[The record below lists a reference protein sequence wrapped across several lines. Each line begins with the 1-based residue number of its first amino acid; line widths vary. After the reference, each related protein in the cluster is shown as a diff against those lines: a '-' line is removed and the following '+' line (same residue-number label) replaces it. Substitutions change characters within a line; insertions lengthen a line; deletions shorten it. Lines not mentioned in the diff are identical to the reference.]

1 MPSRLVRRAGGVR
14 PGEWTSEQ
22 VAAAVSGPLFIAII
36 GIAGTV
42 LGALV
47 NGALATRAKVN
58 EEMRQLR
65 LDSYPL
71 LWQLTSS
78 FSRWPRITNTYADLD
93 EFHRWL
99 RSWYYESGGLHLS
112 QNSRARYGD
121 VQELMAA
128 HLGAPEGQTTPVQP
142 QGPVPD
148 EVYGGLLEACSAL
161 RTALTEDL
169 ESRRQRSVL
178 HSIGLAA
185 RHRKQK
191 QTAAV
196 RLTRAKHDRRRRD
209 QASAAGT

>member
-1 MPSRLVRRAGGVR
+1 MV
-14 PGEWTSEQ
+14 
-22 VAAAVSGPLFIAII
+22 AAVSSPLFIALI

-65 LDSYPL
+65 LNSYPL

-78 FSRWPRITNTYADLD
+78 FSRWPRMTNTYADL
-93 EFHRWL
+93 EELHRWF
-99 RSWYYESGGLHLS
+99 RSWYYEAGGLHLS
-112 QNSRARYGD
+112 ENSRARYKE

-128 HLGAPEGQTTPVQP
+128 HLGASGGQATPAQP
-142 QGPVPD
+142 RGPILD
-148 EVYGGLLEACSAL
+148 DVYGGLQEACSAL

-191 QTAAV
+191 QKAAE
-196 RLTRAKHDRRRRD
+196 RLAKAKRDRRQRD
-209 QASAAGT
+209 DASANPATD

>member
-1 MPSRLVRRAGGVR
+1 MS
-14 PGEWTSEQ
+14 T
-22 VAAAVSGPLFIAII
+22 PLLIALI

-47 NGALATRAKVN
+47 NGALATRAKIN

-78 FSRWPRITNTYADLD
+78 FSRWPRMTNTYTDLE
-93 EFHRWL
+93 EFHRWF
-99 RSWYYESGGLHLS
+99 RSWYYETGGLHLS
-112 QNSRARYGD
+112 ENSRARYGE

-128 HLGAPEGQTTPVQP
+128 HLGAPEGQPMPAQP
-142 QGPVPD
+142 NGPIPD
-148 EVYGGLLEACSAL
+148 RVYSGILEACSAL

-191 QTAAV
+191 TKAAARLAKAKRDRSQRDNATAA
-196 RLTRAKHDRRRRD
+196 
-209 QASAAGT
+209 AAAD